1 MNIKRKKEIRLRAE
15 EFRNLCKVGRY
26 SIINLFQECGRFGYK
41 LIRYP
46 ITEDGNLG
54 FMCKKNEDIIIF
66 TNSSVRL
73 SREIFTL
80 AHEIGHVMLHLER
93 GDSFFDDDRT
103 ISDKSEDM
111 KEQEANFFA
120 ANLLMPKNVVN
131 VYFDS
136 EITSF
141 QGKILSAY
149 DIAKIMSA
157 FNVSFEMVLNRLE
170 VLGKIDSNEKV
181 YLDNEKNEKRVGN
194 LLRATGG
201 NTMLNIATNE
211 ISMPP
216 EYLDYAIYNYNHN
229 AIPKETL
236 ERVLDCYHLTLE
248 DIKDELKIAAEEY
261 DLDELIRRME
271 G

>member
-1 MNIKRKKEIRLRAE
+1 MNGNRKKEIRQKAD
-15 EFRNLCKVGRY
+15 EFRNLCKVNRY

-46 ITEDGNLG
+46 IAEDGNLG
-54 FMCKKNEDIIIF
+54 FSYKKNGDIIIF

-73 SREIFTL
+73 SRELFTL

-93 GDSFFDDDRT
+93 RESFLDDIGT
-103 ISDKSEDM
+103 ISEKSEDI

-120 ANLLMPKNVVN
+120 ANLLMPQNAVN
-131 VYFDS
+131 DYFDF
-136 EITSF
+136 ELNAL
-141 QGKILSAY
+141 QGKTLSAY
-149 DIAKIMSA
+149 DVAKMMSA

-170 VLGKIDSNEKV
+170 VLGKIAPDERIC
-181 YLDNEKNEKRVGN
+181 LDNEKNKKRVGN

-201 NTMLNIATNE
+201 NAMLNIAANE

-216 EYLDYAIYNYNHN
+216 EYLDYAIYNYNHK

-248 DIKDELKIAAEEY
+248 DIKDEIKIVEEEH

-271 G
+271 E